1 MELTLLLDTS
11 SLTLYLKPQSSPPPA
26 KTFPDTALKWKK
38 YIGRKLFSVEDV
50 GMFTEGSEGEEEEE
64 EDVYDIIR
72 RESPT
77 RFNITV

>member
-50 GMFTEGSEGEEEEE
+50 EMFTEGSEGEEEE
-64 EDVYDIIR
+64 DVYDIIR
-72 RESPT
+72 SESPT
-77 RFNITV
+77 RSNITV